1 MRGILVERARAD
13 PQTQTAT
20 VRVAPSCTITTERQ
34 QTLKSPSYALRMLG
48 RSAAECSGAG
58 DRAPIP
64 N

>member
-1 MRGILVERARAD
+1 MRGILVERARVD

-20 VRVAPSCTITTERQ
+20 VSVAPSCTITTERQ
-34 QTLKSPSYALRMLG
+34 QTSHVAKLRIEHV
-48 RSAAECSGAG
+48 RYPAAECGGTG